1 MAQYR
6 LVLSAGGYDENDQ
19 DLGLIAGA
27 KLAAK
32 DWFTWLFMALHFWLI
47 GKFPH
52 LELCRIVSAS

>member
-6 LVLSAGGYDENDQ
+6 LVLSAGGFDENDQ

-27 KLAAK
+27 KLAMK

-47 GKFPH
+47 GTS
-52 LELCRIVSAS
+52 LIYLCCVA